1 MEAIYEPAKVPESFD
16 RFKTIKVWVMGAG
29 AVGTWLIEYLV
40 KCGVQ
45 VIIVNDFD
53 RYTYGNAS
61 KHGAIIRT
69 PEDVDSPKAIAS
81 AKRAKVLMREGGR
94 CVGVQTNV
102 TSLGPMAFSG
112 ADVVFVAYDNYAAK
126 RYINQT
132 LLQLPEADRPI
143 VIMGGTYR
151 ETATAVRIDMKT
163 ACIMD
168 VLSKEWF
175 ENAEV
180 RTSCTGPQYLQEIEA
195 LDGGRTSAAASSLAA
210 YLMFKLFF
218 KWAVGNVEKINC
230 RITDSILFDE
240 SMNSWFVKREDCWDC
255 DHIRPL
261 ADVKVLDGSVFSLTL
276 GETFRQ
282 LEVAL
287 ETDDFELRVHL
298 LRFGEVGY
306 NGFITNDF
314 CHSCGKAIEVY
325 AHEGRTHFTSVL
337 CEECRSNGKS
347 AFHDTTRKAGESIR
361 AFTMANT
368 NARIRGMTLYELGYP
383 IGAFLTVVR
392 RNGAKNALDD
402 NYKIDYFACAG
413 DSNLLENDIDL

>member
-240 SMNSWFVKREDCWDC
+240 SMNIWKRSS
-255 DHIRPL
+255 PFL
-261 ADVKVLDGSVFSLTL
+261 QTSL
-276 GETFRQ
+276 
-282 LEVAL
+282 V
-287 ETDDFELRVHL
+287 
-298 LRFGEVGY
+298 
-306 NGFITNDF
+306 
-314 CHSCGKAIEVY
+314 C
-325 AHEGRTHFTSVL
+325 
-337 CEECRSNGKS
+337 
-347 AFHDTTRKAGESIR
+347 
-361 AFTMANT
+361 
-368 NARIRGMTLYELGYP
+368 
-383 IGAFLTVVR
+383 
-392 RNGAKNALDD
+392 
-402 NYKIDYFACAG
+402 
-413 DSNLLENDIDL
+413 